1 MANPNSVWVQPRSIS
16 KSKKKRP
23 KVCLIPYEIIT
34 IKHADINVIRAV
46 LFGKNSF

>member
-1 MANPNSVWVQPRSIS
+1 VQPRSIS

-23 KVCLIPYEIIT
+23 KVCLIPNEMIT
-34 IKHADINVIRAV
+34 TKHAAINVTRAV